1 MRFASPISIMYQTDK
16 DGKYLFQELIDFWE
30 SKEMQKEKSTY
41 KKCKALIDKFE
52 NNKKYERIIREFK
65 FYTLPNSNYFSISA
79 IK

>member
-30 SKEMQKEKSTY
+30 SDALKSKSTFE
-41 KKCKALIDKFE
+41 KCKKLIEKFE
-52 NNKKYERIIREFK
+52 SDKKYERIIREFK

-79 IK
+79 LD